1 MDILIKPLVTEKVNA
16 STDKGIYGFVV
27 DKSAN
32 KVEIKRAIEKTYN
45 VSVES
50 VNTLITSS
58 KSKSKF
64 TKKGFTQGKSKQIK
78 KAFIKVSKG
87 EVIDFYSGI

>member
-16 STDKGIYGFVV
+16 TTEKGIYSFIV

-32 KVEIKRAIEKTYN
+32 KVEIKKAIEKTYSVN
-45 VSVES
+45 VES

-78 KAFIKVSKG
+78 KAFIKVAKG